1 MRIFIKKGLPTAAGP
16 LRQNGSKN
24 LSAWSSSE
32 KSSNNAWYSNLNNSY
47 GLNNNNNKNNNNY
60 VRPVLAFLVEI
71 RDVLIMRELPQ
82 PRLGRESGFL
92 LKKGCPQRCFYRAAA
107 KKKEAA
113 LPHCWCSEEYNP
125 NNAYYFNLK
134 NGNNDWNNK
143 NNTNNNDRV
152 ALAFLIKVIKP

>member
-1 MRIFIKKGLPTAAGP
+1 MELLQIFIIIGIQPFVFVDNAAFVGRIGT
-16 LRQNGSKN
+16 RQARIRLIKVWRS
-24 LSAWSSSE
+24 
-32 KSSNNAWYSNLNNSY
+32 
-47 GLNNNNNKNNNNY
+47 
-60 VRPVLAFLVEI
+60 VRI
-71 RDVLIMRELPQ
+71 
-82 PRLGRESGFL
+82 L
-92 LKKGCPQRCFYRAAA
+92 LKKGCPQRCFYCAAA

-152 ALAFLIKVIKP
+152 ALAS

>member
-1 MRIFIKKGLPTAAGP
+1 MFELDPNISFMDSPVKPENDKKEKYGKPVNARRKELLQIFVVIKIQFFVFVDNAVFVGRIGARQARIRLTKVWRSVRIFI
-16 LRQNGSKN
+16 
-24 LSAWSSSE
+24 
-32 KSSNNAWYSNLNNSY
+32 
-47 GLNNNNNKNNNNY
+47 
-60 VRPVLAFLVEI
+60 
-71 RDVLIMRELPQ
+71 
-82 PRLGRESGFL
+82 
-92 LKKGCPQRCFYRAAA
+92 KKGCPQRCFYRAAA

-152 ALAFLIKVIKP
+152 ALAFLIEVIKP

>member
-1 MRIFIKKGLPTAAGP
+1 MPSAGRLRLGKTRAVPQLHSAKPAKNFLQKIIVFI
-16 LRQNGSKN
+16 
-24 LSAWSSSE
+24 
-32 KSSNNAWYSNLNNSY
+32 
-47 GLNNNNNKNNNNY
+47 
-60 VRPVLAFLVEI
+60 V
-71 RDVLIMRELPQ
+71 RELSE
-82 PRLGRESGFL
+82 PRFGRESGFL

-152 ALAFLIKVIKP
+152 ALAF

>member
-47 GLNNNNNKNNNNY
+47 GVNNNGNKNNANNGY
-60 VRPVLAFLVEI
+60 VRPVPAFLVKI
-71 RDVLIMRELPQ
+71 GNVLSMRESLK

-92 LKKGCPQRCFYRAAA
+92 LKKDCRQPLGC
-107 KKKEAA
+107 
-113 LPHCWCSEEYNP
+113 
-125 NNAYYFNLK
+125 
-134 NGNNDWNNK
+134 
-143 NNTNNNDRV
+143 
-152 ALAFLIKVIKP
+152 

>member
-47 GLNNNNNKNNNNY
+47 GVNNNGNKNNANNGY
-60 VRPVLAFLVEI
+60 VRPVPAFLVEI
-71 RDVLIMRELPQ
+71 GNVLIMRESLK

-92 LKKGCPQRCFYRAAA
+92 LKKDCRRPLGC
-107 KKKEAA
+107 
-113 LPHCWCSEEYNP
+113 
-125 NNAYYFNLK
+125 
-134 NGNNDWNNK
+134 
-143 NNTNNNDRV
+143 
-152 ALAFLIKVIKP
+152 